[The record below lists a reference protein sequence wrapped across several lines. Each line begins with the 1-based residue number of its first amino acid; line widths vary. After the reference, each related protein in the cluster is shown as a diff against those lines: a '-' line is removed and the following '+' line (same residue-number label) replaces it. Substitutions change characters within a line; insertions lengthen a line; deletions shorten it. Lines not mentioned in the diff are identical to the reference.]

1 MFRIIKRPV
10 FTEKATRLL
19 EKNQQYVFDVD
30 PNLTK
35 PQVRFLIEK
44 RFSVRILAIN
54 AHRTP
59 PKKRRG
65 KVLRGFLPTFKRVIV
80 TLINEEKITF
90 LTESL
95 YFFYY
100 L

>member
-1 MFRIIKRPV
+1 MFKIIKRPV

-19 EKNQQYVFDVD
+19 EKSGQYVFDVD
-30 PNLTK
+30 SNLTK

-44 RFSVRILAIN
+44 RFSVRVSTVNL
-54 AHRTP
+54 HRIP

-65 KVLRGFLPTFKRVIV
+65 GISSGFLPVFKRAIV
-80 TLINEEKITF
+80 TLAHGKEI
-90 LTESL
+90 SL
-95 YFFYY
+95 Y

>member
-1 MFRIIKRPV
+1 MFKIIKHPI
-10 FTEKATRLL
+10 FTEKTTRLF

-35 PQVRFLIEK
+35 SQVRFLIEK
-44 RFSVRILAIN
+44 RFSVRILTIN
-54 AHRTP
+54 AHCTP
-59 PKKRRG
+59 LKKCRG
-65 KVLRGFLPTFKRVIV
+65 KVLRGFLLTFKRIIV
-80 TLINEEKITF
+80 TLINEEKIIF
-90 LTESL
+90 LTKFL